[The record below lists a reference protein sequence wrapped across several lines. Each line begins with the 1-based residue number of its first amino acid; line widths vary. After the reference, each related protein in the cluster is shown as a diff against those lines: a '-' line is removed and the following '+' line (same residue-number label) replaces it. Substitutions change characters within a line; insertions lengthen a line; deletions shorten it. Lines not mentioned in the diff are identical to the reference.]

1 MHPVEA
7 YLTHLHAS
15 LGAGT
20 PETSGYPAL
29 SNLLNAIGD
38 TLKPKITAV
47 IHPANNGAGIPDG
60 GLFFSKELKKHGHEA
75 NTLFGKLK
83 PERGVI
89 KVKPLDKDLSAFE
102 SSAQVRTYLENYGQI
117 LLTNYRSYAIW
128 SMVGGKPVRGEH
140 YHFAP
145 SEQEFWTKAHALR
158 ADPKHPEYERLWQF
172 LRRALLSTARIATPQ
187 DLAAFLASYVR
198 EARAR
203 IEIAPMGSDDGALSH
218 IPRFNLDALTTPI
231 YPLARG
237 NGHRRTDQ
245 IPDPLPPQRG

>member
-75 NTLFGKLK
+75 NTLFGKL
-83 PERGVI
+83 
-89 KVKPLDKDLSAFE
+89 
-102 SSAQVRTYLENYGQI
+102 
-117 LLTNYRSYAIW
+117 
-128 SMVGGKPVRGEH
+128 
-140 YHFAP
+140 
-145 SEQEFWTKAHALR
+145 
-158 ADPKHPEYERLWQF
+158 
-172 LRRALLSTARIATPQ
+172 
-187 DLAAFLASYVR
+187 
-198 EARAR
+198 
-203 IEIAPMGSDDGALSH
+203 
-218 IPRFNLDALTTPI
+218 
-231 YPLARG
+231 
-237 NGHRRTDQ
+237 
-245 IPDPLPPQRG
+245 